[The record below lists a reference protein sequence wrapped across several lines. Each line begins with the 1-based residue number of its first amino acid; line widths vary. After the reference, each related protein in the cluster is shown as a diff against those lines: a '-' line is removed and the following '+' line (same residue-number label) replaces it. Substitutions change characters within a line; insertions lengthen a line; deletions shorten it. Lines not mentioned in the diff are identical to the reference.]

1 MDTSGESHWRRLGEL
16 LLVGGLIEEP
26 DLEYALA
33 VQRQK
38 GGLLG
43 EILVSLGFVSTS
55 DIATALGSQHGL
67 NVEMAIRRREQRFR
81 VPPPPAQHKGGARW
95 RPLGRV
101 LVEKGVLTESGLE
114 RALVDQRATGR
125 LLGEIVVSRGWVSA
139 EDLTRAIAEQHG
151 VELEGEI
158 DAHPAEPTI
167 ETEAFELHSA
177 DGGLLHTSPT
187 FLDATDLA
195 FELIERNDP
204 EQMEIIRVTDDRRE
218 RVWSYSRE
226 RAEEEA
232 AKAAAF
238 GPFGYNVT
246 SWQVGRRVGERN
258 GDEADEASS
267 TED

>member
-1 MDTSGESHWRRLGEL
+1 MLDEL
-16 LLVGGLIEEP
+16 IGEP

-43 EILVSLGFVSTS
+43 EILVSLGFVATS
-55 DIATALGSQHGL
+55 DIATALGRQHGMH
-67 NVEMAIRRREQRFR
+67 VEMAIRRREQRFR
-81 VPPPPAQHKGGARW
+81 VPPPPTAQTGGTPW
-95 RPLGRV
+95 QPLGRL
-101 LVEKGVLTESGLE
+101 LVEKGLLTESGLE

-151 VELEGEI
+151 VVLEGEI

-167 ETEAFELHSA
+167 ETEAFEIRSA
-177 DGGLLHTSPT
+177 GEGLLHTSPT

-195 FELIERNDP
+195 FELIERDDP
-204 EQMEIIRVTDDRRE
+204 EEMEIVRVIDDRRE
-218 RVWSYSRE
+218 QVWSYSRQ

-232 AKAAAF
+232 TKAAAF
-238 GPFGYNVT
+238 GPFGYDVT
-246 SWQVGRRVGERN
+246 GWPAGRRVGEQN
-258 GDEADEASS
+258 GAEAE
-267 TED
+267 ED

>member
-1 MDTSGESHWRRLGEL
+1 MDTSRESHWRRLGG
-16 LLVGGLIEEP
+16 LLVVDGLIEEP

-55 DIATALGSQHGL
+55 DILTALGSQHGV
-67 NVEMAIRRREQRFR
+67 NVEMAMRRREQRFR
-81 VPPPPAQHKGGARW
+81 VPPPPAKHKGGTPW
-95 RPLGRV
+95 RPLGRL
-101 LVEKGVLTESGLE
+101 LVDKGLLTESGLE

-139 EDLTRAIAEQHG
+139 EDLARAIAEQHG

-158 DAHPAEPTI
+158 DAQPAEPTI
-167 ETEAFELHSA
+167 ETEAFEIRSA
-177 DGGLLHTSPT
+177 DGSLLHTSPT

-195 FELIERNDP
+195 FELIERNDS
-204 EQMEIIRVTDDRRE
+204 EAMEIIRVADNRRE

-232 AKAAAF
+232 ARAAAF
-238 GPFGYNVT
+238 GPFGYDIT
-246 SWQVGRRVGERN
+246 GWQTGRRVGERN
-258 GDEADEASS
+258 GDEADQAGY
-267 TED
+267 TEH